1 MISFATL
8 RSNVLPLSLLRLAIE
23 SYIGQNREISRQIKL
38 KDVNWFVKFYPLI
51 HEFINGSALLIVAFA
66 CYRGMR
72 TTHLQQQRI
81 MALEKL
87 TLHLAK
93 LAVPDMDMKE
103 VNAMLADLEKD
114 MKKN

>member
-1 MISFATL
+1 
-8 RSNVLPLSLLRLAIE
+8 LAIE
-23 SYIGQNREISRQIKL
+23 SYIGQNRGISRQIKL

-51 HEFINGSALLIVAFA
+51 LHDFLNGSALLIVAFA

-72 TTHLQQQRI
+72 TAHLQQQRI

-103 VNAMLADLEKD
+103 VNAMLADLEKE